1 MSAQGLLSSVFS
13 CSSPTS
19 KTMSKR
25 RLRQTRSLDSTL
37 IRHYGTETD
46 GTSGQTDQKSLYLSG
61 NHGRYLRA
69 SNESLSKLDARLTA
83 GVKHCHS
90 ASSSLSIYLDTS
102 GQFDYD
108 SKATKRST
116 AWDLP
121 FLVRSPVTPT
131 GSSSTLFSPR
141 KWLQKK
147 PSPSS
152 IPQSY
157 AVWKSEVSKC

>member
-1 MSAQGLLSSVFS
+1 MSAQGLLSSVFL

-19 KTMSKR
+19 KTRSKR
-25 RLRQTRSLDSTL
+25 RLRKTISLDPAL
-37 IRHYGTETD
+37 IKRYGTEPD
-46 GTSGQTDQKSLYLSG
+46 GTSGQADDQKS
-61 NHGRYLRA
+61 LRA

-102 GQFDYD
+102 GHFDND
-108 SKATKRST
+108 SKATKRS
-116 AWDLP
+116 P
-121 FLVRSPVTPT
+121 YTPT

-147 PSPSS
+147 PSPPS
-152 IPQSY
+152 IPHSN
-157 AVWKSEVSKC
+157 AAWKSEVSKS

>member
-69 SNESLSKLDARLTA
+69 SNESLSKLDAPLTA
-83 GVKHCHS
+83 GAKQCQS

-102 GQFDYD
+102 GHFDND
-108 SKATKRST
+108 SKATKRS
-116 AWDLP
+116 P
-121 FLVRSPVTPT
+121 YTPT

-147 PSPSS
+147 PSPPS
-152 IPQSY
+152 IPHSN
-157 AVWKSEVSKC
+157 AAWKSEVSKS

>member
-1 MSAQGLLSSVFS
+1 MSAQGLLSSVFL

-19 KTMSKR
+19 KTRSKR
-25 RLRQTRSLDSTL
+25 RLRKTISLDPAL
-37 IRHYGTETD
+37 IKRYGTEPD
-46 GTSGQTDQKSLYLSG
+46 GTSGQADDQKS
-61 NHGRYLRA
+61 LRA